1 MTREEWLNLA
11 STYAIRHIESSA
23 NVQLTTP
30 VRFSCGFPGGRG
42 AGNKTIG
49 QCWPTELSADQTAE
63 IFISPVL
70 SDGLQVLGVMVHEL
84 VHAIVGCQHGHK
96 APFAKVAKASGL
108 EGKMTATTASEGLN
122 ATMRGW
128 LDALGAYPHA
138 ALSTAG
144 RKKQSTRLLKAYCA
158 MDALVEKPY
167 TVRITQK
174 WVTELGAPIC
184 PCHSRAM
191 QVDGQDTGE
200 EEDE

>member
-1 MTREEWLNLA
+1 MTREEWLNMA
-11 STYAIRHIESSA
+11 SAYAIRHIESSA
-23 NVQLTTP
+23 KVSLQTA

-70 SDGLQVLGVMVHEL
+70 SDGLQVLAVMVHEL
-84 VHAIVGCQHGHK
+84 VHAIVGCQRGHK

-108 EGKMTATTASEGLN
+108 EGKMTSTVASMGLLV
-122 ATMRGW
+122 TMGGW
-128 LDALGAYPHA
+128 LEALGAYPHA

-158 MDALVEKPY
+158 HTGAADDKPY

-174 WVTELGAPIC
+174 WVTELGAPLC
-184 PCHSRAM
+184 PCHNRSM
-191 QVDGQDTGE
+191 HVDGQDSE
-200 EEDE
+200 EGDE